1 MVYYFTLRSLCIT
14 KLNAERLLLLII
26 KSDQTPKK
34 FNFSLVSIFPVPH
47 WSLQDQRNI
56 SEVRTVD
63 NSPESL
69 QPDGSLS
76 NVLMSVPVTAH
87 WSHAVVEMTS
97 HQPLP
102 AHELLKLTEKSV
114 EACLGAEVVAS
125 CHGVAGVK
133 TDPNPGLVL
142 HQLDDRLQ
150 LPEISANGVAL
161 RDEVS
166 ER

>member
-69 QPDGSLS
+69 QPDGPLS
-76 NVLMSVPVTAH
+76 NVLVPVPVTAN
-87 WSHAVVEMTS
+87 WSHAVVDVTS

-102 AHELLKLTEKSV
+102 PHELLKLTEKFV
-114 EACLGAEVVAS
+114 EAGLGTEIVAS
-125 CHGVAGVK
+125 SHSVTGVQ
-133 TDPNPGLVL
+133 TDPNPSLVL
-142 HQLDDRLQ
+142 HQVNYRLE
-150 LPEISANGVAL
+150 LSEISTNGIAL
-161 RDEVS
+161 CEELR
-166 ER
+166 